1 MSDKIGT
8 QVDTDFLVDF
18 LKLLW
23 GCMCVCVCVNTSTH
37 NHS

>member
-1 MSDKIGT
+1 MSDKIGN

-23 GCMCVCVCVNTSTH
+23 GGMCVYVCKH
-37 NHS
+37 QYA